1 MKTLKVKQIFSL
13 LLLSVAL
20 VMLQAHKVSEL
31 ADIQIEI
38 QVSPNVLNLNNQG
51 EVVTIHT
58 HIAYGAVAASTVML
72 NGIPIDHWKADNQ
85 GNFVDKF
92 LMSEIKGLPFTLGSY
107 NLMEMTGETR
117 DGNTF
122 YGSSMIKVVNIIP
135 KK

>member
-1 MKTLKVKQIFSL
+1 MKTLRVKQIISVMM
-13 LLLSVAL
+13 LSVAL
-20 VMLQAHKVSEL
+20 VMLQAHKVSEQ
-31 ADIQIEI
+31 ATIQIEI

-58 HIAYGAVAASTVML
+58 DIAYGAVAASTVTL
-72 NGIPIDHWKADNQ
+72 NGIAIDHWKADNQ
-85 GNFVDKF
+85 GNFVAKF
-92 LMSEIKGLPFTLGSY
+92 LMNEIKGLPFNLGGY

-117 DGNTF
+117 DGDAF

>member
-58 HIAYGAVAASTVML
+58 DIAYGAVAASTVML

-85 GNFVDKF
+85 GNFVAKF